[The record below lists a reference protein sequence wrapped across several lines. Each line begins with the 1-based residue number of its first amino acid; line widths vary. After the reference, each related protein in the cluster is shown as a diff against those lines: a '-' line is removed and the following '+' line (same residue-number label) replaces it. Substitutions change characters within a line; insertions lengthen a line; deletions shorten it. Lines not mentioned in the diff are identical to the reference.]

1 MDIDASM
8 PALAAWLLQAT
19 LALTLALAL
28 LFALRTPLR
37 HAFGARVAYAAWW
50 LAPACLVAPLLP
62 VPAAAPRVFAAAGD
76 TLSALPALVAS
87 TGAAT
92 QAVDARPWLLV
103 AWILGAMATAW
114 LFARRQRS
122 FEGRIQRRPGEA
134 WDAIAGHGPAVAG
147 LLRPRI
153 LLPEDFERRY
163 TPHEQALVL
172 AHERLHLLRG
182 DVAAQAAASA
192 LRCLFWFHPLVHAA
206 ASAFRFDQELACDAD
221 VLARFPGSR
230 RAYGDAMLKT
240 QLAGAGLP
248 IGCHWQSNHP
258 LKERLS
264 MLKQP
269 KPGALRRNAG
279 RGLVALVLALGTYA
293 AWATQPA
300 AKAASGERIAVDFSI
315 SVDGGSPATP
325 KVIVFEGEAFGVRVD
340 GLSLDLVA
348 RRNGHR
354 IELRGS
360 ASRDGR
366 ELGTP
371 ELVLVDGAEGFQ
383 PASPQDIDGGISLQ
397 ARAHTMAA
405 DEPNPL
411 SKSAGA
417 PWLQKLTEADSM
429 ATPAYPKA
437 ALAAGTHGKL
447 SLLVYVDPK
456 GDVTDA
462 RVESS
467 DPAGVFD
474 QAALAAARTW
484 HFSEQARDSQGK
496 RPSGWMRTQ
505 VEFHPDGAPKG

>member
-1 MDIDASM
+1 
-8 PALAAWLLQAT
+8 
-19 LALTLALAL
+19 
-28 LFALRTPLR
+28 
-37 HAFGARVAYAAWW
+37 
-50 LAPACLVAPLLP
+50 
-62 VPAAAPRVFAAAGD
+62 
-76 TLSALPALVAS
+76 
-87 TGAAT
+87 
-92 QAVDARPWLLV
+92 
-103 AWILGAMATAW
+103 
-114 LFARRQRS
+114 
-122 FEGRIQRRPGEA
+122 
-134 WDAIAGHGPAVAG
+134 VAG

-411 SKSAGA
+411 SKSAAA

-462 RVESS
+462 RVESA